1 MKTNLALF
9 LGFWIFVLV
18 ASQARASTPWIS
30 APSAAVA
37 TADGKTLW
45 SKNPGYKAPP
55 ASTAKV
61 MASLV
66 ALERA
71 RRETWATVSARAAS
85 QEPTRIGIRKGEK
98 FRIGD
103 LVRASLIN
111 SGNDAA
117 CALAE
122 AVAGSEGK
130 FARWMTEKARALGA
144 KSTVFKRASG
154 LPARGAVTTAAD
166 LVLIMRASL
175 KVPFIAK
182 VMTIKETWIESASG
196 RRIRLRNHNRL
207 LWDDRHPVFLK
218 TGYTR
223 ASKHCYVGFI
233 GSKGELGIFAF
244 LSAKKPWPDVR
255 SIASWCKKGGAK
267 IAWNRKNLSTEQV
280 LHVQG
285 KLKSRHFDPGPV
297 DGIFGPKT
305 LHAVKAFQKAARLP
319 DDGLVGP
326 KTLAKLGLK
335 SG

>member
-1 MKTNLALF
+1 MKTNLFLF
-9 LGFWIFVLV
+9 IGFWLFVLI
-18 ASQARASTPWIS
+18 ASQARGSTPWIT

-37 TADGKTLW
+37 TPDGQTLW
-45 SKNPGYKAPP
+45 SKGLGYKAPP

-71 RRETWATVSARAAS
+71 RRETWTTVSANAAS
-85 QEPTRIGIRKGEK
+85 QEPTRIGIRKGEQ

-122 AVAGSEGK
+122 AVAGSEAT
-130 FARWMTEKARALGA
+130 FARWMTKKARALGA
-144 KSTVFKRASG
+144 RNTVFKRASG
-154 LPARGAVTTAAD
+154 LPAPGAVTTATD
-166 LVLIMRASL
+166 LVIIMRASL

-182 VMTIKETWIESASG
+182 VMTIRETWIESASG

-207 LWDDRHPVFLK
+207 LWDDRYPVFLK
-218 TGYTR
+218 TGYTCT
-223 ASKHCYVGFI
+223 SKHCYVGFI
-233 GSKGELGIFAF
+233 GSRGEMGIFAF
-244 LSAKKPWPDVR
+244 LRSRKPWPDTR
-255 SIASWCKKGGAK
+255 AITSWCRKGGAK
-267 IAWNRKNLSTEQV
+267 IAWNRKNLSTDQV
-280 LHVQG
+280 LKVQG
-285 KLKSRHFDPGPV
+285 KLKSRHFNPGPV

-305 LHAVKAFQKAARLP
+305 LRAVKAFQKAVKLP

-326 KTLAKLGLK
+326 KTLKKLGLK

>member
-1 MKTNLALF
+1 MRTNLVLF
-9 LGFWIFVLV
+9 IGFWLFVLV
-18 ASQARASTPWIS
+18 ASQAQGSTPWIT

-37 TADGKTLW
+37 TRDGKTLW
-45 SKNPGYKAPP
+45 SKGPGYKAPP

-71 RRETWATVSARAAS
+71 HRDTWTTISAKAAS
-85 QEPTRIGIRKGEK
+85 QEPTRIGVRKGEK
-98 FRIGD
+98 YRIGD
-103 LVRASLIN
+103 LVRASLIK

-122 AVAGSEGK
+122 AVAGSEAT

-144 KSTVFKRASG
+144 RSTVFKRASG
-154 LPARGAVTTAAD
+154 LPAKGAVTTATD
-166 LVLIMRASL
+166 LVLIMRAAL
-175 KVPFIAK
+175 KVPFIVK
-182 VMTIKETWIESASG
+182 VMSIRETWIESASG

-207 LWDDRHPVFLK
+207 LWDDRYPVYLK

-233 GSKGELGIFAF
+233 GSKGEIGVFAF
-244 LSAKKPWPDVR
+244 LSAKKPWPDSR
-255 SIASWCKKGGAK
+255 AIASWCRKGGAK
-267 IAWNRKNLSTEQV
+267 IAWNRKNLSTDQV
-280 LHVQG
+280 LSVQG

-305 LHAVKAFQKAARLP
+305 LRAVKAFQKAAKLP

-326 KTLAKLGLK
+326 KTLLKLGLK
-335 SG
+335 SK